1 MATCSVLRLAYRCR
15 AKAHKNAGAEL
26 GVQIHCSVF
35 LAEAVFRG
43 IKWVVMW
50 KLCVV
55 DDESNRTVVK
65 LVRGDYSVGRA
76 EDSTIRLTERNISR
90 AHARLFREGE
100 DDWTIEDKNSYTGS
114 FVNGERVSGKRPLK
128 HGDTIQLGDYRL
140 ELMDETQQAVE
151 AKALDQAVS
160 AAQLPD
166 RLVIVQ
172 GPNLGTVFPLLE
184 QKLLVGRG
192 EECQIALDDASVSRV
207 HVEVLRT
214 EHGLMILDQG
224 SSNGLRINGADLP
237 SAMLRS
243 GDVVELGDVRL
254 KFVPAGVED
263 VVTQALP
270 VPARETEID
279 SDFVPKSRSRGS
291 VVLYAG
297 GAVLAIV
304 LIVLALRPSNETPT
318 VTSVRV
324 EAAEVAEASEP
335 VAPADDVAGH
345 DVAGHDVAGQNA
357 EGPAKVL
364 EEARGL
370 AAQGNVVMA
379 HRRLAEIPQDSALR
393 QTEPFRAIEQSW
405 ADEIFKAAGE
415 SPDPDERRSL
425 LDKVARTPEVDAER
439 RLKAA
444 SELAKLDDNLEAVDV
459 SDLPSADA
467 RRKGMKPGSVALN
480 NKGKI
485 IAPSGTGVPPRRAI
499 VGKTQKVGVRAT
511 VVPPVEP
518 ERDDNRA
525 AAEAPPPPPPPPK
538 PAPKPAQEPK
548 SDSELVRE
556 SPF

>member
-1 MATCSVLRLAYRCR
+1 
-15 AKAHKNAGAEL
+15 
-26 GVQIHCSVF
+26 
-35 LAEAVFRG
+35 
-43 IKWVVMW
+43 VVMW

-65 LVRGDYSVGRA
+65 LVRADYSVGRA

-160 AAQLPD
+160 TAQLPD

-279 SDFVPKSRSRGS
+279 SELVPKTRSRGS
-291 VVLYAG
+291 VALYAG
-297 GAVLAIV
+297 GALLVAV
-304 LIVLALRPSNETPT
+304 LIALAMRPSDETPT
-318 VTSVRV
+318 VTTVRV
-324 EAAEVAEASEP
+324 EPAEVAEASEP
-335 VAPADDVAGH
+335 AAAIADSVD
-345 DVAGHDVAGQNA
+345 
-357 EGPAKVL
+357 GPAKVL

-370 AAQGNVVMA
+370 AAEGNVVLA
-379 HRRLAEIPQDSALR
+379 HRRLTEIPQDSTLR

-439 RLKAA
+439 RLRAA

-459 SDLPSADA
+459 SDLPNADA
-467 RRKGMKPGSVALN
+467 RRKGAKPGSVVLN
-480 NKGKI
+480 SSKGKVVPPA
-485 IAPSGTGVPPRRAI
+485 APAAAPPRRAI
-499 VGKTQKVGVRAT
+499 AGKTQKVGVRPTLVA
-511 VVPPVEP
+511 PVEP
-518 ERDDNRA
+518 ERGDDNPP
-525 AAEAPPPPPPPPK
+525 AEAAPQPPPAK